1 MRKTWWKIL
10 CILLLAITIVAG
22 FLGPVPAKP
31 ILHETIRNLYFHVAM
46 WFGMMIF
53 FTAAFIY
60 SIRYLRSGK
69 LQDDLYAVE
78 LTNTGIL
85 FGILGL
91 LTGAIWAKYTWG
103 KPWSNDIKQIG
114 ATIALLIYLAY
125 LVLRN
130 SLTDMDKRARI
141 GAVYNIFAFFM
152 LFPTIWIIPR
162 LVDSLHPGGM
172 GNPAL
177 DTKDIDARMRLVFW
191 PAAIPGWTLLGW
203 WITSLRIRVNY
214 LMVKKVKY
222 WLMGMAGLLL
232 SAAAQAQAA
241 NDPPQMAEGLRSNGK
256 IYVVVTVL
264 LVILGGIA
272 LYLVRLDRKIS
283 SLEKGRD

>member
-1 MRKTWWKIL
+1 MQQVLLKNEKGRFLKSGSFSHFLVLSLGLSPKFAPTYGRGIAIFRSFGHKSTAMRKSWWKIL
-10 CILLLAITIVAG
+10 CIVLLVITVTAG

-31 ILHETIRNLYFHVAM
+31 ILNETIRNLYFHVSM

-53 FTAAFIY
+53 FTAAFIN

-69 LQDDLYAVE
+69 LVHDLYAVE

-85 FGILGL
+85 FGVLGL
-91 LTGAIWAKYTWG
+91 VTGAIWAKYTWG

-125 LVLRN
+125 QVLRN
-130 SLTDMDKRARI
+130 SLTDLDKRARI
-141 GAVYNIFAFFM
+141 AAVYNIFAFFM

-177 DTKDIDARMRLVFW
+177 DTKDIDSRMRMIFW
-191 PAAIPGWTLLGW
+191 PAAIPGWAMLGW
-203 WITSLRIRVNY
+203 WITSLRIRY
-214 LMVKKVKY
+214 KKLEEK
-222 WLMGMAGLLL
+222 LL
-232 SAAAQAQAA
+232 S
-241 NDPPQMAEGLRSNGK
+241 NG
-256 IYVVVTVL
+256 
-264 LVILGGIA
+264 
-272 LYLVRLDRKIS
+272 
-283 SLEKGRD
+283 